1 MSKSLDLDARGK
13 SIFDLRTLLETPD
26 GLAEDVL
33 VSINNGP
40 GPSVILCGGI
50 HGDEYEPQIVLRRLI
65 DELSPS
71 DIQGRL
77 VIIPT
82 LNFPASQ
89 KGSRLSPLDGHNM
102 NRVFPGKPD
111 GTATERLA
119 AFLYSEV
126 FPSFDLLV
134 DVHSGGGD
142 YKVVP
147 MIFGFTAPGCRV
159 GDSELESVMEGWG
172 YRFIQYVDGIAST
185 SAGSSPSAGV
195 ASVEIEGGSGGDIT
209 ERDIDIMYSGIVR
222 GLKSFGILAGSEG
235 AVPNDVIRV
244 DVTDA
249 NQYTAPTD
257 GIIEHR
263 VELGAAVPEGYIV
276 ALLHP
281 IAGAS
286 AEPIRIHAPR
296 EGYVLRQRARAFVR
310 KGELIGNT
318 GTARIQ

>member
-1 MSKSLDLDARGK
+1 MNTKLDLNAKGK
-13 SIFDLRTLLETPD
+13 TVFDLRTILETSD

-65 DELSPS
+65 TELSPS
-71 DIQGRL
+71 DIHGRL

-89 KGSRLSPLDGHNM
+89 KGNRLSPLDGHNM
-102 NRVFPGKPD
+102 NRVFPGEPD
-111 GTATERLA
+111 GTPTERLA
-119 AFLYSEV
+119 AFLYSQV

-147 MIFGFTAPGCRV
+147 MIFGFTAPDCRV
-159 GDSELESVMEGWG
+159 SNEDLEQVMEGWG

-185 SAGSSPSAGV
+185 SAGSSPIAGV
-195 ASVEIEGGSGGDIT
+195 ASVEIEGGSGGDIKAA
-209 ERDIDIMYSGIVR
+209 EIDIMYAGIVR
-222 GLKSFGILAGSEG
+222 GLRNFGVLAGSKEP
-235 AVPNDVIRV
+235 APTNIVRV
-244 DVTDA
+244 DVSDA
-249 NQYTAPTD
+249 NQYTAPVD
-257 GIIEHR
+257 GLVEHR
-263 VELGAAVPEGYIV
+263 VELGAEIQEGQIV

-281 IAGAS
+281 AAGAS
-286 AEPIRIHAPR
+286 AKPIEVRAPG

-318 GTARIQ
+318 GTART

>member
-1 MSKSLDLDARGK
+1 M
-13 SIFDLRTLLETPD
+13 
-26 GLAEDVL
+26 
-33 VSINNGP
+33 
-40 GPSVILCGGI
+40 ILCGGI

-71 DIQGRL
+71 DVNGRL

-111 GTATERLA
+111 GTPTERLA

-142 YKVVP
+142 YRVVP
-147 MIFGFTAPGCRV
+147 MIFGFSAPGCQV
-159 GDSELESVMEGWG
+159 SNGDLEKVMEGWG

-185 SAGSSPSAGV
+185 SAGSSPTAGV
-195 ASVEIEGGSGGDIT
+195 ASVEIEGGSGGAIT
-209 ERDIDIMYSGIVR
+209 GSDVDIMYAGIVR
-222 GLKSFGILAGSEG
+222 GLRNYGVLNGPKEEASA
-235 AVPNDVIRV
+235 DVIRV
-244 DVTDA
+244 DVTEAD
-249 NQYTAPTD
+249 QYAAPAD
-257 GIIEHR
+257 GIVEHQ
-263 VELGAAVPEGYIV
+263 VELGAAVQEGQVV

-281 IAGAS
+281 ASGAES
-286 AEPIRIHAPR
+286 EPIEIVAPR
-296 EGYVLRQRARAFVR
+296 TGYILRQRAHAFVR
-310 KGELIGNT
+310 RGELIGNT
-318 GTARIQ
+318 GTARKQ

>member
-1 MSKSLDLDARGK
+1 MSKKLDLSARGK
-13 SIFDLRTLLETPD
+13 SVFDLRTVLETPD

-50 HGDEYEPQIVLRRLI
+50 HGDEYEPQIALRRLI
-65 DELSPS
+65 DALSTS
-71 DIQGRL
+71 DIRGRL

-119 AFLYSEV
+119 SFLYGQV

-142 YKVVP
+142 YRVVP
-147 MIFGFTAPGCRV
+147 MIFGFTAPGCRM
-159 GDSELESVMEGWG
+159 GDSELERVMEGWG

-195 ASVEIEGGSGGDIT
+195 ASVEIEGGSGGDVT
-209 ERDIDIMYSGIVR
+209 ERDVEIMYSGIVR
-222 GLKSFGILAGSEG
+222 GLTNFGVLAGSER
-235 AVPNDVIRV
+235 AAPKDVIRV
-244 DVTDA
+244 EVTDA
-249 NQYTAPTD
+249 NQYTAPAD

-263 VELGAAVPEGYIV
+263 VELGAAVGEGQIV

-281 IAGAS
+281 ASGAS
-286 AEPIRIHAPR
+286 ADPIKLHAPR
-296 EGYVLRQRARAFVR
+296 SGYVLRQRARAFVR

-318 GTARIQ
+318 GTPRIQ

>member
-1 MSKSLDLDARGK
+1 MNTKLDLNAKGK
-13 SIFDLRTLLETPD
+13 TVFDLRAVLEMPD

-33 VSINNGP
+33 VSLNNGP

-71 DIQGRL
+71 DIHGRL

-82 LNFPASQ
+82 LNFPGSQ
-89 KGSRLSPLDGHNM
+89 RGSRLSPLDGHNM

-111 GTATERLA
+111 GTPTERLA
-119 AFLYSEV
+119 AFLYSQV

-147 MIFGFTAPGCRV
+147 MIFGFTSSDCRV
-159 GDSELESVMEGWG
+159 GSEELEQVMEGWG

-185 SAGSSPSAGV
+185 SAGASPTAGV
-195 ASVEIEGGSGGDIT
+195 ASVEIEGGTGGDVKAS
-209 ERDIDIMYSGIVR
+209 EIDTMYAGIIR
-222 GLKSFGILAGSEG
+222 GLRNFGVLAGPKEP
-235 AVPNDVIRV
+235 ATETIIRV
-244 DVTDA
+244 DVGEE
-249 NQYTAPTD
+249 NQYTAPVD
-257 GIIEHR
+257 GIVEHR
-263 VELGAAVPEGYIV
+263 VELGTEVQNGQIV

-281 IAGAS
+281 ASGAS
-286 AEPIRIHAPR
+286 AKPIEIPAPGP
-296 EGYVLRQRARAFVR
+296 GYVLRQRAKAFVR

-318 GTARIQ
+318 GTART

>member
-1 MSKSLDLDARGK
+1 
-13 SIFDLRTLLETPD
+13 
-26 GLAEDVL
+26 
-33 VSINNGP
+33 
-40 GPSVILCGGI
+40 
-50 HGDEYEPQIVLRRLI
+50 VLRRLI

-71 DIQGRL
+71 DIRGRL
-77 VIIPT
+77 AIIPT

-119 AFLYSEV
+119 AFLYREV

-147 MIFGFTAPGCRV
+147 MIFGFTAPDCRV
-159 GDSELESVMEGWG
+159 SDSDLERVMEGWG

-185 SAGSSPSAGV
+185 SAGSSPLAGV

-209 ERDIDIMYSGIVR
+209 ERDIEIMYSGIVR
-222 GLKSFGILAGSEG
+222 GLKNFGVLAGSEG
-235 AVPNDVIRV
+235 AAPNDVIRV
-244 DVTDA
+244 EVTDA
-249 NQYTAPTD
+249 NQYTAPKD

-263 VELGAAVPEGYIV
+263 VELGAAVHEGHVV
-276 ALLHP
+276 AFLYP
-281 IAGAS
+281 TAGAS
-286 AEPIRIHAPR
+286 AEPIKIHAPR
-296 EGYVLRQRARAFVR
+296 AGYVLRQRARAFVR

>member
-1 MSKSLDLDARGK
+1 MREKLDLNAPGK
-13 SIFDLRTLLETPD
+13 SVFDLRTVLEEND

-33 VSINNGP
+33 VTINNGSGP
-40 GPSVILCGGI
+40 GVILCGGI

-71 DIQGRL
+71 DVRGRL

-102 NRVFPGKPD
+102 NRVFPGTSN

-119 AFLYSEV
+119 AFLYTEV

-134 DVHSGGGD
+134 DVHSGGND
-142 YKVVP
+142 YRVVP
-147 MIFGFTAPGCRV
+147 MIFGFTAPGCRI
-159 GDSELESVMEGWG
+159 GDSELEAVMEGWG

-185 SAGSSPSAGV
+185 SAGASPSAGV

-209 ERDIDIMYSGIVR
+209 RSEVETMHAGIVR
-222 GLKSFGILAGSEG
+222 GLTNFGVLAGPRG
-235 AVPNDVIRV
+235 ATPTDVIRV
-244 DVTDA
+244 EVTGA
-249 NQYTAPTD
+249 NQYAAPAD
-257 GIIEHR
+257 GIVEHQ
-263 VELGAAVPEGYIV
+263 VELGTAVNEGQLV

-281 IAGAS
+281 ASGAS
-286 AEPIRIHAPR
+286 AEPIKILAPR
-296 EGYVLRQRARAFVR
+296 TGYILRQRARAFVR

-318 GTARIQ
+318 GTIRNQ

>member
-1 MSKSLDLDARGK
+1 MSQKFDLNTTGK
-13 SIFDLRTLLETPD
+13 SIFDLRTVLETND

-71 DIQGRL
+71 DVRGRL

-102 NRVFPGKPD
+102 NRVFPGRSD

-134 DVHSGGGD
+134 DVHSGGND
-142 YKVVP
+142 YRVVP
-147 MIFGFTAPGCRV
+147 MIFGFSAPGCRV
-159 GDSELESVMEGWG
+159 SDSELETVMEGWG
-172 YRFIQYVDGIAST
+172 YRFIQYVNGIAST

-209 ERDIDIMYSGIVR
+209 KSDVETMHAGIVR
-222 GLKSFGILAGSEG
+222 GLTSFGVLAGPKG
-235 AVPNDVIRV
+235 ATPKDVIRV
-244 DVTDA
+244 EVTDT
-249 NQYTAPTD
+249 NQYAAPAD
-257 GIIEHR
+257 GIVEHQ
-263 VELGAAVPEGYIV
+263 VELGTAVNEGQQV

-281 IAGAS
+281 ASGAS
-286 AEPIRIHAPR
+286 AEPIKILAPR
-296 EGYVLRQRARAFVR
+296 TGYILRQRARAFVR

-318 GTARIQ
+318 GTVRNQ